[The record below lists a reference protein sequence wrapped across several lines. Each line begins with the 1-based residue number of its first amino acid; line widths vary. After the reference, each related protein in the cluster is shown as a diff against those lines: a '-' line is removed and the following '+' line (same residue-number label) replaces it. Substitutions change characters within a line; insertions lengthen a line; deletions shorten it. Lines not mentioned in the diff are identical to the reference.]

1 MQKLNYSSLNG
12 QHIIDTRSQHSFQ
25 AGHIVGAL
33 NLNLA
38 NFKKYAINYFPTN
51 EPMVFVTDDNSSPH
65 LDDLQLS
72 AKELGFTELSGYILF
87 EEIPNSELRQS
98 DTISAKDFLDLEG
111 DYTLLDV
118 RHPSEITRIAP
129 KKNLNSIPFEDLPTS
144 HQSLN
149 DNKKIYTLCG
159 SGNRGTAAASYL
171 ETLGFQPII
180 IEGGMKAIQNE
191 DKYKATGK

>member
-1 MQKLNYSSLNG
+1 MQKLVYSSLNG
-12 QHIIDTRSQHSFQ
+12 QHLVDTRSQHSFR

-51 EPMVFVTDDNSSPH
+51 EPMVFVTDDKSSQH

-98 DTISAKDFLDLEG
+98 DTISANAFLNLEG

-118 RHPSEITRIAP
+118 RYPSEITRIAP
-129 KKNLNSIPFEDLPTS
+129 KNNLKSIPF
-144 HQSLN
+144 
-149 DNKKIYTLCG
+149 
-159 SGNRGTAAASYL
+159 
-171 ETLGFQPII
+171 
-180 IEGGMKAIQNE
+180 
-191 DKYKATGK
+191 

>member
-65 LDDLQLS
+65 LEEIQSL

-98 DTISAKDFLDLEG
+98 DTISAKAFLNLEG

-118 RHPSEITRIAP
+118 RNPSEITRIAP
-129 KKNLNSIPFEDLPTS
+129 KKNLNSIPFED
-144 HQSLN
+144 
-149 DNKKIYTLCG
+149 
-159 SGNRGTAAASYL
+159 
-171 ETLGFQPII
+171 
-180 IEGGMKAIQNE
+180 
-191 DKYKATGK
+191 